1 MISKVCSITR
11 FFSFSIYGWK
21 FLKHQISTSAWIAI
35 DLFVVEP
42 AERGARVGTALLE
55 VFLELFPGHEIMLNS
70 EIEVQKFYERFNF
83 VVYKKTMKRTE
94 QERTMNPSPS
104 TKLMIR
110 TKTSKKPITL
120 PKTRDHLNP
129 MRQFLD
135 ENDEIP
141 EIYPD
146 YDESGYRLYYSV

>member
-110 TKTSKKPITL
+110 TKTSKK
-120 PKTRDHLNP
+120 N
-129 MRQFLD
+129 Q
-135 ENDEIP
+135 
-141 EIYPD
+141 
-146 YDESGYRLYYSV
+146 